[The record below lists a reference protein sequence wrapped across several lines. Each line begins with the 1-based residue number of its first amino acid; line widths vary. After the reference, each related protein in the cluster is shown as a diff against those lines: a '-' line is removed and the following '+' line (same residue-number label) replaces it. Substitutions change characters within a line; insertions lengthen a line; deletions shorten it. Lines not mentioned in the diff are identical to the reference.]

1 MGAAGSS
8 DVGIKIQRERT
19 GYTMARNG
27 DSLSYIMK
35 AQAIG
40 AKTRH
45 QNQMISDR
53 DTIRGYKNNIDRF
66 CNWAKESGLTK
77 EQVLASPKEHLQSY
91 TNHLVQSG
99 YSKSTIHTYIA
110 APCKGLGI
118 PMQHI
123 SKPERSADDITRSRG
138 GKNKQGERESQ
149 QERFERLVKFQSVA
163 GLRRSELADLKGED
177 LRMRDGKMYI
187 VVEQGKGGKEQWQY
201 ILPKDTG
208 IVQSTFDGIKKGEHV
223 FSDAE
228 MRNKIDLHGM
238 RADHA
243 KDCYDYYV
251 DRMQQDP
258 AYREQLREELQEYFQ
273 QHHKSPTEAQQ
284 QQAYER
290 FCLDMCKNE
299 GVYQMRGE
307 SKKLAEEH
315 DRPTDY
321 DRVALMA
328 VSVLQLAHWR
338 LDVTVINYL
347 T

>member
-99 YSKSTIHTYIA
+99 YSKSTVHTYIA
-110 APCKGLGI
+110 APCKGLGM

-149 QERFERLVKFQSVA
+149 QERFERLVKFQSIA

-238 RADHA
+238 RAEHA
-243 KDCYDYYV
+243 KECYDYYA
-251 DRMQQDP
+251 DRMRQDP
-258 AYREQLREELQEYFQ
+258 AYREQLREELKDYFV

-290 FCLDMCKNE
+290 FCQDMLKNE

-315 DRPTDY
+315 ERPTDY

>member
-1 MGAAGSS
+1 MS
-8 DVGIKIQRERT
+8 VLKHERT
-19 GYTMARNG
+19 GQHMARNG
-27 DSLSYIMK
+27 DSLAYTMK

-40 AKTRH
+40 TKTRH
-45 QNQMISDR
+45 QDQVISDR

-77 EQVLASPKEHLQSY
+77 EQVLASPKEHLQAY
-91 TNHLVQSG
+91 TNHLVQEG
-99 YSKSTIHTYIA
+99 YSKSTVHTYIA
-110 APCKGLGI
+110 APCKGLDV

-228 MRNKIDLHGM
+228 MRNKIDLHGCVQNMQKSAMTTM
-238 RADHA
+238 RIVCGKIRHIASS
-243 KDCYDYYV
+243 C
-251 DRMQQDP
+251 
-258 AYREQLREELQEYFQ
+258 E
-273 QHHKSPTEAQQ
+273 KS
-284 QQAYER
+284 
-290 FCLDMCKNE
+290 
-299 GVYQMRGE
+299 
-307 SKKLAEEH
+307 
-315 DRPTDY
+315 
-321 DRVALMA
+321 
-328 VSVLQLAHWR
+328 
-338 LDVTVINYL
+338 
-347 T
+347 

>member
-1 MGAAGSS
+1 M
-8 DVGIKIQRERT
+8 V
-19 GYTMARNG
+19 
-27 DSLSYIMK
+27 
-35 AQAIG
+35 
-40 AKTRH
+40 
-45 QNQMISDR
+45 QN
-53 DTIRGYKNNIDRF
+53 
-66 CNWAKESGLTK
+66 
-77 EQVLASPKEHLQSY
+77 
-91 TNHLVQSG
+91 G

-110 APCKGLGI
+110 APCKGLSV
-118 PMQHI
+118 PMQHV
-123 SKPERSADDITRSRG
+123 SKPERSANDITRSRG
-138 GKNKQGERESQ
+138 GKNAQGERESR

-163 GLRRSELADLKGED
+163 GLRRAELAALKGED
-177 LRMRDGKMYI
+177 LRMRDGKMYV

-201 ILPKDTG
+201 ILPKDAG
-208 IVQSTFDGIKKGEHV
+208 IVQGTFDGIKKGERV

-243 KDCYDYYV
+243 KDCYDYYMQ
-251 DRMQQDP
+251 RIQQDP

-273 QHHKSPTEAQQ
+273 QHHKSPNEQMQ

-290 FCLDMCKNE
+290 FCQDMCKNE